1 MKLEL
6 TRAEIARVILD
17 YVNDV
22 APYAKLNFIQDFENW
37 PDTVVVTTGES
48 NESQ

>member
-6 TRAEIARVILD
+6 TRAEIAQVILD
-17 YVNDV
+17 HIKDV
-22 APYAKLNFIQDFENW
+22 APYAKLDVIQDFENW

>member
-1 MKLEL
+1 MKLEF
-6 TRAEIARVILD
+6 TRAEIARIILD
-17 YVNDV
+17 HVKDV
-22 APYAKLNFIQDFENW
+22 APYTKLDFIQDFENW

>member
-6 TRAEIARVILD
+6 TRAEIARVILEHVAD
-17 YVNDV
+17 I
-22 APYAKLNFIQDFENW
+22 APYAKLDFIQDFENW

-48 NESQ
+48 NEPQ